1 MHKTIVNKPW
11 GHEEIWAQTNDYVG
25 KVLHINEGQRLSL
38 QYHEKKEE
46 TIKVLSGRLE
56 VVYSRQKDG
65 ELKSIV
71 LEEGDSFHIFP
82 LMIHRFCA
90 TQGTDVDLLEVSTNY
105 LEDVVR
111 LEDDYNR

>member
-1 MHKTIVNKPW
+1 MNKTIVSKPW
-11 GHEEIWAQTNDYVG
+11 GHEEIWARTVDYVG
-25 KVLHINEGQRLSL
+25 KVLHIDEGQRLSL

-46 TIKVLSGRLE
+46 TIRVLSGRLE
-56 VVYSRQKDG
+56 VIYSRQKDG
-65 ELKSIV
+65 ELRSIV